1 MGDLADKAG
10 RRPAYAACFII
21 YICANIGLALQDNY
35 AALFVLR
42 CLQSA
47 GSSATIALAS
57 GVVGDIATA
66 AQRGSYQGY
75 ATAGSQLGPVVGPV
89 IGGILAEFLGW
100 RAIFWFLTILAVVY
114 IIPFALVFP
123 ETSRNVVG
131 DGSIPP
137 QKWNMTILS
146 YLKLR
151 RLRKESLNNSR
162 PSSLHSHPSRPQ
174 RPKLSF
180 PNPLSSVHI
189 LRDPSTLLLLL
200 YNALIF
206 CGFYYVLATIPPQY
220 AKIYSFNTLQIG
232 LSYIPFGSGCMSA
245 AFFNGRLLDYNFRR
259 VSKRLGVVVNRK
271 RQSDLQNFPIEKA
284 RLQITLPLLY
294 MMMVLILIYG
304 WVLDIHGPLA
314 VSLIL
319 LLCLGYVITSTFN
332 TIQTLLI
339 DFHPNQPS
347 TATAANNLLRCLF
360 GAGAL
365 AVVDP
370 MIQKMGI
377 GGTFSLLVG
386 VLFLF
391 SPVYWGLYFW
401 GLGIRQK
408 KYAKQQEKE
417 RVKSEARV
425 EESRESRLRED
436 VELEKEEQV
445 VPTVAGGVQEATGLG
460 EVETEIEKDGRDEK
474 DLEKGLA
481 PVRGSK

>member
-10 RRPAYAACFII
+10 RRPAYAACFAI

-57 GVVGDIATA
+57 GVVGDISTA
-66 AQRGSYQGY
+66 AERGSYQGY

-137 QKWNMTILS
+137 QKWNITILS
-146 YLKLR
+146 YLRLR
-151 RLRKESLNNSR
+151 RLRKESSTNSQP
-162 PSSLHSHPSRPQ
+162 PSLRSHPSHPQ

-180 PNPLSSVHI
+180 PNPLSSVYI
-189 LRDPSTLLLLL
+189 LRDPSTFLLLL
-200 YNALIF
+200 YNALLF

-232 LSYIPFGSGCMSA
+232 LSYIPFGSGCCSA
-245 AFFNGRLLDYNFRR
+245 AFLNGRLLDYNFRR
-259 VSKRLGVVVNRK
+259 ISRQLGVVVNRK

-284 RLQITLPLLY
+284 RLQVSLPLIY
-294 MMMVLILIYG
+294 IMMVLLLIYG
-304 WVLDIHGPLA
+304 WVLDIRGPLA

-319 LLCLGYVITSTFN
+319 LFGLGYVITSTFN
-332 TIQTLLI
+332 TTQTLLV
-339 DFHPNQPS
+339 DFHPSQPS
-347 TATAANNLLRCLF
+347 TATAANNLLRCLL

-365 AVVDP
+365 AVIDP

-391 SPVYWGLYFW
+391 SPVNWALYLY
-401 GLGIRQK
+401 GVRIRQK

-417 RVKSEARV
+417 RTKSEARA
-425 EESRESRLRED
+425 EESGESGMRED
-436 VELEKEEQV
+436 VKLDQGEQA
-445 VPTVAGGVQEATGLG
+445 VPTAAGGVQEAAGLA
-460 EVETEIEKDGRDEK
+460 EVEKEIEKDVRDEE
-474 DLEKGLA
+474 DSEKGLA
-481 PVRGSK
+481 SVRDSK